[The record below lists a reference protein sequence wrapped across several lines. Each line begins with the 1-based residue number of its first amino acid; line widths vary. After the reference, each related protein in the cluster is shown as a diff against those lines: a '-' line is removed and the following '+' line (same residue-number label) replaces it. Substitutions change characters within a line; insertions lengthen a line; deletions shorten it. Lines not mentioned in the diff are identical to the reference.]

1 MDTVYLLPILISVIA
16 FLYASVGHGGAS
28 GYLALM
34 ALAGISPGEMKT
46 SALLLNSLVS
56 AIAFAHYYRAGHFNI
71 RLLWPFVAASI
82 PLSFIGALVPLDDR
96 LFKIL
101 LAACLVAG
109 ILGLLGVFRKK
120 DTGTI
125 RDVRIPGALAGGAGI
140 GLVSGM
146 IGIGGGVFLGPL
158 VLLLRWAD
166 MKQAAAASAAFVLLN
181 SIAGLAGTWTNGL
194 HVSNEIYSW
203 IVAAVIGGMAG
214 AYSGSLRFNA
224 SMLKYILSTVLLF
237 ACFKLIAP

>member
-1 MDTVYLLPILISVIA
+1 MDTVYLLPILIAVIA

-56 AIAFAHYYRAGHFNI
+56 AIAFVHYYRAGHFNI
-71 RLLWPFVAASI
+71 RLLWPFAAASI
-82 PLSFIGALVPLDDR
+82 PLSFLGALIPLDDR

-101 LAACLVAG
+101 LAGCLVAG

-120 DTGTI
+120 NIGTI
-125 RDVRIPGALAGGAGI
+125 RDVRIPGALAGGAVI

-181 SIAGLAGTWTNGL
+181 SIAGLAGTYTNGL
-194 HVSNEIYSW
+194 HVSIEIYSW
-203 IVAAVIGGMAG
+203 IAAAFVGGMAG